1 MIALEHLLR
10 EGSLLLSASEI
21 ERPRHEA
28 RILLAHIMKVSQ
40 EYLYANNSIELDSKI
55 EDEFQ
60 QLILRR
66 TNREPIAYILG
77 YKEFWGLPFRVN
89 AETLIPRPDSE
100 TLVELALE
108 FAEEYVQTAK
118 AILDLG
124 VGSGCLLIALLK
136 NQPSASGVG
145 VDISYD
151 TIMVARSNA
160 AMNHVLDRTAF
171 FVGSWGTALGGLF
184 DIIVINPPYIG
195 LDEEADLMRDVVA
208 FEPRRALFSGKSGT
222 EAYQRVSSQL
232 PGLLRPNGRVFVEL
246 AAGMADQVGQ
256 IMSECGLIEHE
267 RRQDLAGIERC
278 SVFKLS
284 H

>member
-1 MIALEHLLR
+1 M
-10 EGSLLLSASEI
+10 
-21 ERPRHEA
+21 
-28 RILLAHIMKVSQ
+28 
-40 EYLYANNSIELDSKI
+40 
-55 EDEFQ
+55 
-60 QLILRR
+60 
-66 TNREPIAYILG
+66 
-77 YKEFWGLPFRVN
+77 
-89 AETLIPRPDSE
+89 
-100 TLVELALE
+100 
-108 FAEEYVQTAK
+108 
-118 AILDLG
+118 
-124 VGSGCLLIALLK
+124 LIALLK
-136 NQPSASGVG
+136 NQPFASGVG

-160 AMNHVLDRTAF
+160 VMNNVLDRTAL

-184 DIIVINPPYIG
+184 DIILINPPYIR

-246 AAGMADQVGQ
+246 AAGMGDQVGQ

-267 RRQDLAGIERC
+267 RRHDLAGIERC